1 MAFATHPNQKRS
13 ACERCRRQKLRCS
26 RQDDENGTRCTRCVE
41 RGMDCVAGHQR
52 RIGRPS
58 RRMTLDHAMPKR
70 LPEVSVPST
79 NTDGDQRPAYSVTH
93 DSLPGNSP
101 LDPSTST
108 TALGHG
114 TTTETTISLDYHLDD
129 FPWNMS
135 LDPQLD
141 SSISVQMAEEEM
153 GRITSTPQI
162 ADPATQNE
170 AFVKIS
176 KINVDL
182 HSYLSSIEINRP
194 HLDFCSFTHPSSIL
208 SVSGR
213 TMPELV
219 LVAFQDFVGI
229 LTGLNEMASIHR
241 SASPTTNTSAARPA
255 LAEGELYS
263 ESGSL
268 NPLLLVRGRA
278 SSPLALQAAV
288 PSTNVLDQPLV
299 LIITSCYVQII
310 AIFEEIFVQIHK
322 RLEAIAWDP
331 IQPIEGIKFGAFPIE
346 DAHLQGVIFSQ
357 IVESL
362 LEKANRFLGV
372 HQPMESPSGTVMS
385 SRLLSPIQSDLLHGQ
400 LESKDQASVPRSVGL
415 KIAIQRLRSTLEAAA

>member
-1 MAFATHPNQKRS
+1 
-13 ACERCRRQKLRCS
+13 
-26 RQDDENGTRCTRCVE
+26 
-41 RGMDCVAGHQR
+41 
-52 RIGRPS
+52 
-58 RRMTLDHAMPKR
+58 MPKR

-79 NTDGDQRPAYSVTH
+79 NTDGEQPPADSVTQ
-93 DSLPGNSP
+93 DSLPGNSS

-108 TALGHG
+108 AALGHG
-114 TTTETTISLDYHLDD
+114 TTADTTISLDYHLDD
-129 FPWNMS
+129 FPWDMS

-141 SSISVQMAEEEM
+141 SSISAQMAEEEM
-153 GRITSTPQI
+153 GRITSIPKI
-162 ADPATQNE
+162 ADPAFQNE

-182 HSYLSSIEINRP
+182 HSYLSNIEMNRP

-208 SVSGR
+208 SAGGH

-229 LTGLNEMASIHR
+229 LTGLNKMASIHQ
-241 SASPTTNTSAARPA
+241 SVSPMTDTLPSRPA
-255 LAEGELYS
+255 LAQDELCS

-278 SSPLALQAAV
+278 SSPLAPQAAV
-288 PSTNVLDQPLV
+288 PITNVFNQPLV
-299 LIITSCYVQII
+299 LIITSCYIQII
-310 AIFEEIFVQIHK
+310 TVFEEIFVQIHK

-346 DAHLQGVIFSQ
+346 DAHLQGVIFFQ

-362 LEKANRFLGV
+362 LEKADRFLGV
-372 HQPMESPSGTVMS
+372 KQSMVFPSGTVIS
-385 SRLLSPIQSDLLHGQ
+385 SGILSPSQSDLLHGQ
-400 LESKDQASVPRSVGL
+400 LKSKDQASVPRSVGL
-415 KIAIQRLRSTLEAAA
+415 KIAIQRLRSTLEAAV

>member
-1 MAFATHPNQKRS
+1 MPFATHPNQKRS

-26 RQDDENGTRCTRCVE
+26 RQDDENETRCTRCAE
-41 RGMDCVAGHQR
+41 RGLDCVAGHQR

-58 RRMTLDHAMPKR
+58 RRMILDHAMPKR

-79 NTDGDQRPAYSVTH
+79 NTDGEQPPADSVTQ
-93 DSLPGNSP
+93 DSLPGNSS

-108 TALGHG
+108 AALGHG
-114 TTTETTISLDYHLDD
+114 TTADTTISLDYHLDD
-129 FPWNMS
+129 FPWDMS

-141 SSISVQMAEEEM
+141 SSISAQMAEEEM
-153 GRITSTPQI
+153 GRITSIPKI
-162 ADPATQNE
+162 ADPAMQNE

-182 HSYLSSIEINRP
+182 HSHLSSIEINRP
-194 HLDFCSFTHPSSIL
+194 YLDFCSFTHPSSIL
-208 SVSGR
+208 SVGGH

-219 LVAFQDFVGI
+219 LVALQDFVGI
-229 LTGLNEMASIHR
+229 LTGLNKMASIHR
-241 SASPTTNTSAARPA
+241 SVSPTTNTLPA
-255 LAEGELYS
+255 PPSLAQDELCS

-278 SSPLALQAAV
+278 SSPLAPQAAV
-288 PSTNVLDQPLV
+288 SSTNVLSQPLV

-310 AIFEEIFVQIHK
+310 TVFEEIFVQIHK

-362 LEKANRFLGV
+362 LEKADRFLGV
-372 HQPMESPSGTVMS
+372 KQSMVSPSGTVIS
-385 SRLLSPIQSDLLHGQ
+385 SGFLSPSQSDLLHGQ
-400 LESKDQASVPRSVGL
+400 LKSKDQASVPRSVGL

>member
-1 MAFATHPNQKRS
+1 MSVLIRPLSTFS
-13 ACERCRRQKLRCS
+13 YSRRHK
-26 RQDDENGTRCTRCVE
+26 EVE
-41 RGMDCVAGHQR
+41 GGDRGWCKVAGGIKIR
-52 RIGRPS
+52 S
-58 RRMTLDHAMPKR
+58 RLGP
-70 LPEVSVPST
+70 V
-79 NTDGDQRPAYSVTH
+79 
-93 DSLPGNSP
+93 SLPGNSP